1 MPRITFQRLFIALF
15 ALSTFIIPPVLA
27 QPAPTATLDDS
38 ALTILNNIN
47 DLRRRENQ
55 VLLVPN
61 DALNQVAA
69 TYLNDLLARPITS
82 LGDTFLTRDKEN
94 LETLMGRAGYASF
107 SDGYVAD
114 LVTLIVRDFDPSQ
127 IVTYW
132 KDNARSDSSLSSRQ
146 MIRMGTSTLPIFS
159 RFYRE
164 VGIAT
169 RKSDTNDRYYYV
181 LVFGAQPGV
190 LPVIITDRIARNVI
204 ADNVTS
210 PDVILY
216 INDEN
221 SHRNGDDDFLGG
233 VQNMRISESPDE
245 QDCPTGISP
254 DWSGYRNAVLWTLS
268 EGYGPKT
275 IYVQLCDSSNP
286 PRRLTVSTTVNYVQV
301 VTETPAAKIQG
312 TPTPDV
318 LNIANAT
325 QTAAASATSYAPY
338 LATVESIL
346 TATAA
351 APSP

>member
-1 MPRITFQRLFIALF
+1 MLRFTIRRLFITVFVL
-15 ALSTFIIPPVLA
+15 TGFIIPRVLA
-27 QPAPTATLDDS
+27 QPAPVTSLDSS
-38 ALTILNNIN
+38 AQTVLNSIN

-61 DALNQVAA
+61 EALNQVAA
-69 TYLNDLLARPITS
+69 TYLNDLQARSITS

-94 LETLMGRAGYASF
+94 LETLMARAGYASF

-132 KDNARSDSSLSSRQ
+132 KDNARTESSLSSRQ

-169 RKSDTNDRYYYV
+169 QKNDANDRYYYV
-181 LVFGAQPGV
+181 MVFGAQPGV
-190 LPVIITDRIARNVI
+190 LPVVITDRTARNVI
-204 ADNVTS
+204 ATSVTS
-210 PDVILY
+210 PDIILY

-221 SHRNGDDDFLGG
+221 SHRNGDGDFIGG
-233 VQNMRISESPDE
+233 IQNMRISEQPDTQE
-245 QDCPTGISP
+245 CPTGISP

-268 EGYGPKT
+268 DGYGPKT
-275 IYVQLCDSSNP
+275 VYVQLCDAANP
-286 PRRLTVSTTVNYVQV
+286 PRKLTVTAVVNYVQQ
-301 VTETPAAKIQG
+301 TAETPGAPTPNG

-318 LNIANAT
+318 LGIANAT
-325 QTAAASATSYAPY
+325 QTAAASATAYAPY

-351 APSP
+351 AP